1 MITLKDLDLKKM
13 STEELGELLIDA
25 KKVYYTTSKP
35 IMDDHTYDTLEEILR
50 QKNPHHRIFS
60 KAGHPNFDTGFPK
73 KKHSIPMG
81 SQNKVN
87 NFSDLIHYFEL
98 KKIPQ
103 NSEFIVQ
110 PKCDG
115 LSLEIEYQDG
125 QLLDAITRGDGKVGD
140 IITQNV
146 IKMKNF
152 REKLNLNFTGSIRC
166 EIVVTKTDFQK
177 LNKIVSKKA
186 PLSQGGIPEGE
197 GGFYSNPRNAASG
210 ISQRLDSLYSNYC
223 TLVAVDLITP
233 HQNFSTEF
241 QEIDY
246 IKKLGIDPVE
256 SHLCQNFNQ
265 IETIYQE
272 FLQNKRQN
280 YDYDIDGLVIKIND
294 QKIQQQLGSKNQRPK
309 GQLAYKFPS
318 ETDQTKLISVNWQT
332 GPMGTITPVA
342 EIEPIQ
348 ISGAVITFASLAN
361 YDLIK
366 KYDINIG
373 DIVQISRRG
382 DVIPHIDK
390 VITKVNSGHIIAPQK
405 CPSCNTILIIE
416 NKFLKCP
423 NTYSCPAQILGVLR
437 LFCSILDIKGISQ
450 KTIQKLHTSE
460 KLNLPGDFYNLTVD
474 DFKNLDGLG
483 EKSGNNIIHQIQ
495 LKKNLTLKEIFNA
508 ASIPDFS
515 SARIQQIIDAG
526 FDTPQNFLKLQVS
539 DLESLAGFQKTLATK
554 IIEGINIRK
563 EIIQS
568 ILDHVTIKTIKTTRK
583 LQGLTFVITGQLS
596 RPRKD
601 IIDELQTLG
610 AKISSSVTQ
619 NTNYLITNETNSNSS
634 KFKTA
639 QKLGIKIINENQ
651 LKSLLTQIRYTR
663 L

>member
-13 STEELGELLIDA
+13 STEELGELLIDD

-115 LSLEIEYQDG
+115 LSLEIEYQNG

-186 PLSQGGIPEGE
+186 PLSQGGISEGE

-233 HQNFSTEF
+233 HQNFSTETK
-241 QEIDY
+241 ELDY
-246 IKKLGIDPVE
+246 IKKLKGKTADEAVKILLSGIKKSLKKAGIKFDVWFSE
-256 SHLCQNFNQ
+256 EKNLRKKGELKKVLELLNKKKLLKERGGALWLGDAVAVKSNQ
-265 IETIYQE
+265 EYTY
-272 FLQNKRQN
+272 FLADLAYHYDKFIKRKF
-280 YDYDIDGLVIKIND
+280 DLVINIWGADHHGYVARMQKGAEALSVNPARLKI
-294 QKIQQQLGSKNQRPK
+294 IIMQLVR
-309 GQLAYKFPS
+309 
-318 ETDQTKLISVNWQT
+318 LISQGKEVKMSKRA
-332 GPMGTITPVA
+332 GEFITLDDLLKEVGLDAARWFFLERSPDTHMDFDLDLAKERSKKNPVYYVQYA
-342 EIEPIQ
+342 HARACSILRKGKAGKKPNLQLLIQ
-348 ISGAVITFASLAN
+348 PEEFT
-361 YDLIK
+361 LIK
-366 KYDINIG
+366 KILQLSEIIEDITG
-373 DIVQISRRG
+373 DFQVHRLTRYVYELAQAFTNFYEKQH
-382 DVIPHIDK
+382 VIDK
-390 VITKVNSGHIIAPQK
+390 
-405 CPSCNTILIIE
+405 E
-416 NKFLKCP
+416 NKEL
-423 NTYSCPAQILGVLR
+423 TQAR
-437 LFCSILDIKGISQ
+437 LALVSATQ
-450 KTIQKLHTSE
+450 KTIKNG
-460 KLNLPGDFYNLTVD
+460 LNL
-474 DFKNLDGLG
+474 
-483 EKSGNNIIHQIQ
+483 
-495 LKKNLTLKEIFNA
+495 
-508 ASIPDFS
+508 
-515 SARIQQIIDAG
+515 
-526 FDTPQNFLKLQVS
+526 
-539 DLESLAGFQKTLATK
+539 
-554 IIEGINIRK
+554 
-563 EIIQS
+563 
-568 ILDHVTIKTIKTTRK
+568 
-583 LQGLTFVITGQLS
+583 
-596 RPRKD
+596 
-601 IIDELQTLG
+601 
-610 AKISSSVTQ
+610 
-619 NTNYLITNETNSNSS
+619 
-634 KFKTA
+634 
-639 QKLGIKIINENQ
+639 LGISAPEKM
-651 LKSLLTQIRYTR
+651 
-663 L
+663 